1 MAIPITF
8 ISAADGKRLAK
19 RVTPKTTVA
28 APNVKLLNSETH
40 YISPDLNGL
49 KELYDLLVYAS
60 SQGKAMHKG
69 PLRKKLENE
78 SRAGQT
84 DTTALTQLLILDIDG
99 WPMHEKVERP
109 LTKEKLRLIADRV
122 VTRIPELGH
131 VSYIAHAS
139 SSIGLKSDVIEAK
152 VHLFFL
158 LNETLFPSAIK
169 EYLKHLNLSLEAFS
183 AHLKLSTN
191 MTSLRWIIDPV
202 MADNARI
209 LYIAPPILENIESPF
224 SDDDDRW
231 VLIERETAVA
241 NITPAIAEIVPQI
254 NEAKATD
261 KITALR
267 RDVGLKRHTPKY
279 RAMRNADG
287 AIVQVLSNPESISLV
302 YVRHTD
308 RWVIFNINTTD
319 RAGDSN
325 AYYCPIDNPDIV
337 YNFKSEPPFEM
348 AIAAPATYE
357 WFHEKFAEQ
366 IKNSGREYPLV
377 FRDFQTDKHYQVL
390 VDYNKDEVVR
400 ARPIAPANIKDW
412 LDDMGHS
419 TPDPI
424 PTWDFIFDP
433 QNDRVIDKHNRRLNK
448 YQRTELMKNLLPI
461 LDKHKIH
468 YSDLPAGVDDLCPTI
483 ALLIRHVCGGGEQEF
498 AHFLHW
504 LAVVLQ
510 TRDRTDT
517 AWIFS
522 GVQGTGKGMLFEKVL
537 KPIIGDQY
545 AVTKRVDHLEDQ
557 FNEYSETALI
567 QVYDEFKLS
576 HSKSA
581 DKMLDI
587 IKDMITNP
595 VKTIRRMQ
603 VSGYQVKN
611 HTNYLFFSNHT
622 DVIRIEQ
629 GDRRL
634 NVTPPQ
640 MLPLRLAH
648 PELMETLAEQLTA
661 EVPAFASY
669 LMHMQVSVEVVRA
682 PLNNEAKDNMR
693 RASIAWHE
701 QFCMAIREGN
711 LDFFIE
717 EFFDAVDTGVIS
729 SRPLEEMNRDAVK
742 KIILRWMRDSLTQ
755 ARSIVPADHIQ
766 VVFETMGG
774 QLTTR
779 KKFARLLSCN
789 DLPTIRKSYDDTG
802 AKTNCVIT
810 DWKSLN
816 YDLREMLEQ
825 ENVRIPEILN
835 QEERPCATTH

>member
-49 KELYDLLVYAS
+49 KELYDLLVFS
-60 SQGKAMHKG
+60 SANGKAMHKG

-84 DTTALTQLLILDIDG
+84 DVTALTQLLILDIDG
-99 WPMHEKVERP
+99 WPMHEKVDGP

-139 SSIGLKSDVIEAK
+139 SSMGLKGEVTEAK
-152 VHLFFL
+152 VHLFFI
-158 LNETLFPSAIK
+158 LNETLFPSAVK
-169 EYLKHLNLSLEAFS
+169 DYLKHLNLNLEAFS
-183 AHLKLSTN
+183 NHLKLSSS

-202 MADNARI
+202 MADNARM
-209 LYIAPPILENIESPF
+209 LYIAPPILENIDNPF

-231 VLIERETAVA
+231 VLIERESPVA
-241 NITPAIAEIVPQI
+241 NITPTIAEILPQVL
-254 NEAKATD
+254 ESKATD

-267 RDVGLKRHTPKY
+267 REVGLKRHSPKY
-279 RAMRNADG
+279 RAMRNFDG
-287 AIVQVLSNPESISLV
+287 NTVQVLSNPDAISLV

-308 RWVIFNINTTD
+308 RWVIFNVNTAD

-348 AIAAPATYE
+348 SVAAPATYE
-357 WFHEKFAEQ
+357 WFHEKFADN
-366 IKNSGREYPLV
+366 IKNSSRQYPLV

-400 ARPIAPANIKDW
+400 ARPISPTNIKDW
-412 LDDMGHS
+412 LDDLGHS

-424 PTWDFIFDP
+424 PTWDFTFDP
-433 QNDRVIDKHNRRLNK
+433 QNDRVIDKRGKKLNK
-448 YQRTELMKNLLPI
+448 FQRTELMKNPLPI

-468 YSDLPAGVDDLCPTI
+468 YSKLPEGLYELCPTI
-483 ALLIRHVCGGGEQEF
+483 ATVIKHVCGDGEQEY
-498 AHFLHW
+498 AHFIHW
-504 LAVVLQ
+504 LAVVMQ

-522 GVQGTGKGMLFEKVL
+522 GVQGTGKGMLFEHVL
-537 KPIIGDQY
+537 KPMLGYQY
-545 AVTKRVDHLEDQ
+545 AVSKRVDHLEDQ
-557 FNEYSETALI
+557 FNEYSETALL
-567 QVYDEFKLS
+567 QVYDEFKLA
-576 HSKSA
+576 HSKAA

-595 VKTIRRMQ
+595 VKTIRKMQ
-603 VSGYQVKN
+603 VAGYQVRN
-611 HTNYLFFSNHT
+611 YTNFLFFSNHT

-640 MLPLRLAH
+640 MIPLRLAY
-648 PELMETLAEQLTA
+648 PNLMETLVDRLNA
-661 EVPAFASY
+661 EVPAFTSY
-669 LMHMQVSVEVVRA
+669 LLHMQVSVEVVRT

-693 RASIAWHE
+693 RASVAWHE
-701 QFCMAIREGN
+701 QFCMAVKEGN

-717 EFFDAVDTGVIS
+717 EFFDTVDTGVVS
-729 SRPLEEMNRDAVK
+729 ARPLEEMNRSAVK
-742 KIILRWMRDSLTQ
+742 KIIIRWMKDSLLHD
-755 ARSIVPADHIQ
+755 RSFIPVDHLQ
-766 VVFETMGG
+766 VVYETMGG

-779 KKFARLLSCN
+779 KRFARLLTCN
-789 DLPTIRKSYDDTG
+789 DLPTQRKSPSTG
-802 AKTNCVIT
+802 EPKTTCAMT
-810 DWKSLN
+810 DWRSEN
-816 YDLREMLEQ
+816 FDLRELLQQ
-825 ENVRIPEILN
+825 ENVTLPTII
-835 QEERPCATTH
+835 QEERPCVTTH